1 MSQSEEA
8 EAAKL
13 GEGELPQSRVLDH
26 LGLVAGMF
34 EELEIGDRIDEQIA
48 QDLDEREVSI
58 GQAVKAMVLNGFGF
72 VQQRLYLTP
81 EFFERVP
88 TERLIGE
95 GVRPEN
101 LNEGVLGRALDDLF
115 EYGVTELFRDL
126 AAHAAGK
133 LGLTSQFAHLD
144 ATSFSFEG
152 EYGSDGDSN
161 ESTGDGVI
169 SIQQGYSRDRRPDLN
184 QAVLDMIVERKA
196 GLPVLMKPLSG
207 NVNDSGSFPELIDR
221 HVDHLQNA
229 HGFDYVVADSALYS
243 SDHVEK
249 LTESGVKFVTRVPE
263 TIGEA
268 KTRIQEAEIESME
281 PLTGDSLTE
290 GYRAEECRSEY
301 GGVEQRWLVVY
312 SEEAEERA
320 RESAYEKVQK
330 QHEEETKA
338 FSKLTDRTFACRE
351 DAEQALEEFE
361 SGLEASEFTEKQ
373 VTRATCYTLEE
384 SSSPGGE
391 GNQLKETGEEWLVE
405 GALVPSEERKAR
417 LLKQKSLF
425 IVATNEL
432 DDQKLSAEEMLRG
445 YKGQVQVERG
455 FRYLKDP
462 RLLADS
468 LYLQKERRIMASLM
482 VMTLCL
488 LVYSA
493 LEWRIREGL
502 QARDLTFP
510 DQKGNPTQ
518 RPTARWV
525 FERFLGIH
533 VLFERQKRLVLNI
546 KDRHKRVIT
555 VLGER
560 YAKLYASQ
568 PP

>member
-1 MSQSEEA
+1 MSQSENADVA
-8 EAAKL
+8 EL
-13 GEGELPQSRVLDH
+13 DEEELPESKVLDH

-34 EELEIGDRIDEQIA
+34 EELEIGDRIDEHIA
-48 QDLDEREVSI
+48 QDFDKREVSV

-81 EFFERVP
+81 KFFERVP

-95 GVRPEN
+95 GVRPEH

-115 EYGVTELFRDL
+115 EYGVTELFRDV

-133 LGLTSQFAHLD
+133 LGLGSRFAHLD
-144 ATSFSFEG
+144 ATSFSFHG
-152 EYGSDGDSN
+152 EYDS
-161 ESTGDGVI
+161 EEEPEDGVI
-169 SIQQGYSRDRRPDLN
+169 RVQQGYSRDHRPDLN
-184 QAVLDMIVERKA
+184 QVVLDMIVERKA

-207 NVNDSGSFPELIDR
+207 NVSDPGSFPELIDR
-221 HVDHLQNA
+221 HVEHLQNV
-229 HGFDYVVADSALYS
+229 HGFDYVVADSSLYS
-243 SDHVEK
+243 ADHVEK
-249 LTESGVKFVTRVPE
+249 LTESGVKFVTRVPV
-263 TIGEA
+263 TISEA

-281 PLTGDSLTE
+281 PLKE

-301 GGVEQRWLVVY
+301 GDVEQRWLIVY

-320 RESAYEKVQK
+320 RESACEKVQK
-330 QHEEETKA
+330 EHEEEAKA
-338 FSKLTDRTFACRE
+338 FSKLTEREFACRE

-361 SGLEASEFTEKQ
+361 TGLKASEFERKQ
-373 VTRATCYTLEE
+373 VQRAPCYTLEE

-391 GNQLKETGEEWLVE
+391 GNRLEETGEEWLIE
-405 GALVPSEERKAR
+405 GTLVPSEERIAR
-417 LLKQKSLF
+417 LLKRKSLF

-432 DDQKLSAEEMLRG
+432 DDEVLSAEEMLEG

-455 FRYLKDP
+455 FRFLKDP
-462 RLLADS
+462 QFMASSFFLES
-468 LYLQKERRIMASLM
+468 ERRIMALLM

-493 LEWRIREGL
+493 LERRIREGL
-502 QARDLTFP
+502 QAQDLSFP

-525 FERFLGIH
+525 FESFLGIH
-533 VLFERQKRLVLNI
+533 VLFEGQKRLVLNM
-546 KDRHKRVIT
+546 KERHQIILT
-555 VLGER
+555 VLGKR
-560 YAKLYASQ
+560 YDRLYASH
-568 PP
+568 PR

>member
-13 GEGELPQSRVLDH
+13 GDGELPESRVLDH

-34 EELEIGDRIDEQIA
+34 EELEIGDRIDEHIS
-48 QDLDEREVSI
+48 QDFNEREVSV

-95 GVRPEN
+95 GVRPEH

-115 EYGVTELFRDL
+115 EYGVTELFRDV

-133 LGLTSQFAHLD
+133 LGLGSRFAHLD

-152 EYGSDGDSN
+152 EYDSD
-161 ESTGDGVI
+161 EEPTDGVI
-169 SIQQGYSRDRRPDLN
+169 RIQQGYSRDHRPDLN
-184 QAVLDMIVERKA
+184 QAVLDMMVERKA

-263 TIGEA
+263 TISEA
-268 KTRIQEAEIESME
+268 KIESME
-281 PLTGDSLTE
+281 PLTGESLTE

-301 GGVEQRWLVVY
+301 GDVEQRWLVVY

-320 RESAYEKVQK
+320 RESAREKVQK
-330 QHEEETKA
+330 EHEEEAKT
-338 FSKLTDRTFACRE
+338 FSKLTEREFACRE
-351 DAEQALEEFE
+351 DAEQVLEEFE

-391 GNQLKETGEEWLVE
+391 GNRLKETGKEWFVE
-405 GALVPSEERKAR
+405 GTLVPSEERKVR
-417 LLKQKSLF
+417 LQKQKSLF

-432 DDQKLSAEEMLRG
+432 DDQALSAEEMLEG

-462 RLLADS
+462 QLLADS

-482 VMTLCL
+482 IMTLCL

-502 QARDLTFP
+502 QAQSLSFP

-533 VLFERQKRLVLNI
+533 VLFEGQRRLVLNI
-546 KDRHKRVIT
+546 KDRHRRIIT

-560 YAKLYASQ
+560 YAELYASQ
-568 PP
+568 PS

>member
-1 MSQSEEA
+1 MNQSEDS
-8 EAAKL
+8 EAALL
-13 GEGELPQSRVLDH
+13 GDEEPPESKVLDH

-34 EELEIGDRIDEQIA
+34 EELEIGDRIDEHID
-48 QDLDEREVSI
+48 QDLDERKVSV

-81 EFFERVP
+81 QFFERVP

-95 GVRPEN
+95 GVQPEH
-101 LNEGVLGRALDDLF
+101 LNHGVLGRALDDLF

-126 AAHAAGK
+126 AAHAAEK
-133 LGLTSQFAHLD
+133 LGLTSRFAHLD
-144 ATSFSFEG
+144 ATSFSFHGDYDSEEG
-152 EYGSDGDSN
+152 SE
-161 ESTGDGVI
+161 EGVI
-169 SIQQGYSRDRRPDLN
+169 RIQKGYSRDRRPDLN

-207 NVNDSGSFPELIDR
+207 NVSDSGSFPELIDR
-221 HVDHLQNA
+221 HVEHLQNA
-229 HGFDYVVADSALYS
+229 HGFDYVVADSSLYS
-243 SDHVEK
+243 ADHVEK

-263 TIGEA
+263 TISEA
-268 KTRIQEAEIESME
+268 KMRIQEAEIESME
-281 PLTGDSLTE
+281 PLKE

-301 GGVEQRWLVVY
+301 GDTEQRWLVVH

-320 RESAYEKVQK
+320 RGSAEEKVQK

-338 FSKLTDRTFACRE
+338 FSKLTERTFACRE
-351 DAEQALEEFE
+351 DAEQALEGFE
-361 SGLEASEFTEKQ
+361 SGLKASEFKEKQ

-384 SSSPGGE
+384 FSSLGGE
-391 GNQLKETGEEWLVE
+391 DNRLKETCEEWLIE
-405 GALVPSEERKAR
+405 GTLVPSEERKAQ

-432 DDQKLSAEEMLRG
+432 DDQALSAEELLEG

-462 RLLADS
+462 QLLADS

-482 VMTLCL
+482 IMTLCL

-502 QARDLTFP
+502 QAKSLSFP

-533 VLFERQKRLVLNI
+533 VLFEGQRRLVLNI
-546 KDRHKRVIT
+546 KDRHERVIT
-555 VLGER
+555 VLGKR
-560 YAKLYASQ
+560 YAQLYASQ

>member
-1 MSQSEEA
+1 
-8 EAAKL
+8 
-13 GEGELPQSRVLDH
+13 
-26 LGLVAGMF
+26 
-34 EELEIGDRIDEQIA
+34 
-48 QDLDEREVSI
+48 
-58 GQAVKAMVLNGFGF
+58 
-72 VQQRLYLTP
+72 
-81 EFFERVP
+81 VP

-95 GVRPEN
+95 GVRPKN

-126 AAHAAGK
+126 AAHAAEE
-133 LGLTSQFAHLD
+133 LGLTSRFAHLD

-152 EYGSDGDSN
+152 EYDSDRGSN
-161 ESTGDGVI
+161 EPAEDGVI
-169 SIQQGYSRDRRPDLN
+169 SIQQGYSRDHRPDLN

-221 HVDHLQNA
+221 HVEHLQNV
-229 HGFDYVVADSALYS
+229 HGFDYVVADSSLYS
-243 SDHVEK
+243 ADHVEK

-281 PLTGDSLTE
+281 PLTGESLTE
-290 GYRAEECRSEY
+290 GYRAKECRSEY
-301 GGVEQRWLVVY
+301 GGTEQRWLVVY

-320 RESAYEKVQK
+320 RKSAREKVQK
-330 QHEEETKA
+330 EHEEEAKA
-338 FSKLTDRTFACRE
+338 LSKLTEREFACRE

-361 SGLEASEFTEKQ
+361 SGLQASEFTEKQ
-373 VTRATCYTLEE
+373 VSRATCYTLEE
-384 SSSPGGE
+384 SSSSGGE
-391 GNQLKETGEEWLVE
+391 GNRLKETGEEWLVE
-405 GALVPSEERKAR
+405 GTLVASEERIAR
-417 LLKQKSLF
+417 LLKRKSLF

-432 DDQKLSAEEMLRG
+432 DDQKLSAEEMLEG

-462 RLLADS
+462 QLLADS

-482 VMTLCL
+482 IMTLCL

-502 QARDLTFP
+502 QAQGLSFP

-533 VLFERQKRLVLNI
+533 VLFEGQRRLVLNI
-546 KDRHKRVIT
+546 KNRHKQIIT

-560 YAKLYASQ
+560 YAELYASQ

>member
-1 MSQSEEA
+1 MSQSEDVDLA
-8 EAAKL
+8 ELDK
-13 GEGELPQSRVLDH
+13 GELPESKVLDH

-34 EELEIGDRIDEQIA
+34 EELEIGDRIDEHIA
-48 QDLDEREVSI
+48 QDFDEREVSV
-58 GQAVKAMVLNGFGF
+58 GQAVKALVLNGFGF

-81 EFFERVP
+81 KFFERVP

-95 GVRPEN
+95 GVRPEH

-115 EYGVTELFRDL
+115 EYGVTELFRDV

-133 LGLTSQFAHLD
+133 LGLGSRFAHLD
-144 ATSFSFEG
+144 ATSFSFHG
-152 EYGSDGDSN
+152 EYDS
-161 ESTGDGVI
+161 EEEPEDGVI
-169 SIQQGYSRDRRPDLN
+169 RVQQGYSRDHRPDLN
-184 QAVLDMIVERKA
+184 QVVLDMIVERQA

-207 NVNDSGSFPELIDR
+207 NVSDPGSFPELIDR
-221 HVDHLQNA
+221 HIEHLQNV
-229 HGFDYVVADSALYS
+229 HGFDYVVADSSLYS
-243 SDHVEK
+243 ADHVEK

-281 PLTGDSLTE
+281 PLKE

-301 GGVEQRWLVVY
+301 GGVEQRWLIVY

-320 RESAYEKVQK
+320 RESARKKVEKE
-330 QHEEETKA
+330 HEEEAKA
-338 FSKLTDRTFACRE
+338 FSKLTGREFACRE

-361 SGLEASEFTEKQ
+361 SGLQASEFTEKQ

-391 GNQLKETGEEWLVE
+391 GNRLKETGVEWLVE
-405 GALVPSEERKAR
+405 GTLVPSEERIAR
-417 LLKQKSLF
+417 LLKRKSLF

-432 DDQKLSAEEMLRG
+432 DDEVLSAEEMLEG

-455 FRYLKDP
+455 FRFLKDP
-462 RLLADS
+462 QFMASSFFLES
-468 LYLQKERRIMASLM
+468 ERRIMALLM

-493 LEWRIREGL
+493 LERRIREGL
-502 QARDLTFP
+502 QAQDLSFP

-525 FERFLGIH
+525 FESFLGIH
-533 VLFERQKRLVLNI
+533 VLFEGQRRLVLNM
-546 KDRHKRVIT
+546 KERHQIILT
-555 VLGER
+555 VLGKR
-560 YAKLYASQ
+560 YHRLYASH
-568 PP
+568 PR